1 MLNLCRDRTL
11 AKDRSSSGVSSR
23 RLLDT
28 SEVKMKE
35 EDLIHAEWPLW
46 VRGLSGLKYD
56 ILYLLLLSKKGPSL
70 TQFIEKNTGL
80 LGDYSF
86 ARITQHKAMWPGDGQ
101 ARIPTLV
108 TSALSCHH
116 SQTKTE
122 KILNLDLVL
131 KELQPV

>member
-56 ILYLLLLSKKGPSL
+56 ILYLLLLSKKGPSP
-70 TQFIEKNTGL
+70 TQFIKKNTGL
-80 LGDYSF
+80 LGITVWPGSHSTRLCGQVTDRRGSQPWSLPLCHV
-86 ARITQHKAMWPGDGQ
+86 ITQKQ
-101 ARIPTLV
+101 KR
-108 TSALSCHH
+108 
-116 SQTKTE
+116 K
-122 KILNLDLVL
+122 KF
-131 KELQPV
+131 